1 MRRKILSAT
10 STVLPYAMM
19 TSKYSY
25 LRGVSSISLIRRMS
39 AAKFDPVSLA
49 QTESNMQIIK
59 NLVALTASE
68 IINPTL
74 SQLATKKDLE
84 RVEGSLHQEIARVEV
99 SLRQEITDVRKD
111 LERVEGS
118 LHQEIARVEGSLC
131 REIDEKSKRAD
142 DKIDEGFKRM
152 LTKEDF
158 FRSREED
165 RREKE
170 KSRRWAV
177 GTGATLI
184 IALYAAGFF
193 NRQQQKTDHPKS
205 DHMVQ
210 TSATQ
215 TGAENSSQNGFW
227 PLSWFQKS
235 P

>member
-74 SQLATKKDLE
+74 SQLATK
-84 RVEGSLHQEIARVEV
+84 
-99 SLRQEITDVRKD
+99 KD